1 MMTPEQIHDWRK
13 LWLTNGGYRNYIV
26 DTANESGCKVQTIAI
41 LEIALNLH
49 EIAQQLA
56 EMNNYAPQSF
66 ESIEVE
72 DE

>member
-13 LWLTNGGYRNYIV
+13 LWLSNSGYLNYMLNSAGGNDYKL
-26 DTANESGCKVQTIAI
+26 TGIA
-41 LEIALNLH
+41 LVEIALNLH

-56 EMNNYAPQSF
+56 ELNNYVPESF

>member
-1 MMTPEQIHDWRK
+1 MLTPEQIHDWRK
-13 LWLTNGGYRNYIV
+13 LWLSNSGYRNYIV

-56 EMNNYAPQSF
+56 EMNNYAPESF